1 MNVSKNKARQSVLK
15 AYEAKEGANKLLI
28 VLIVLFVMVVFVAI
42 KTVVHRH
49 ESRTLFMQLQ
59 TLEKQRDKLA
69 AQWSRLKL
77 EQGTMLNQVR
87 VERQARR
94 DLGMQ
99 MPKTSEIK
107 MVRETRKK
115 MKEELMVGN
124 RVASGVILSD

>member
-15 AYEAKEGANKLLI
+15 AYEAKEGANRSLI
-28 VLIVLFVMVVFVAI
+28 ILIMLFVMVIFVAI

-107 MVRETRKK
+107 IVRETRKK
-115 MKEELMVGN
+115 MKKELMVGN